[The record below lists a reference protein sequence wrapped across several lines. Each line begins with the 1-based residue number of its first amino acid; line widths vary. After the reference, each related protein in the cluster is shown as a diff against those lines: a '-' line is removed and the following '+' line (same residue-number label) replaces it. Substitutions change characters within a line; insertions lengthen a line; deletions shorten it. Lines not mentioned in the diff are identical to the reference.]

1 MIYTERRDE
10 YLRRA
15 ADARAQ
21 VAKSSDPVAKQAL
34 ERIAV
39 SYRDL
44 ANLAAG
50 KETRWHA

>member
-15 ADARAQ
+15 ADAKAQ
-21 VAKSSDPVAKQAL
+21 VAKASDPVAREAW
-34 ERIAV
+34 ERIAA

-44 ANLAAG
+44 ASLAAG
-50 KETRWHA
+50 RDSRWHA

>member
-15 ADARAQ
+15 ADAKAQ
-21 VAKSSDPVAKQAL
+21 EAKASDPVAKQAW
-34 ERIAV
+34 ERIAA

-44 ANLAAG
+44 ANLSAG
-50 KETRWHA
+50 KESRWHA